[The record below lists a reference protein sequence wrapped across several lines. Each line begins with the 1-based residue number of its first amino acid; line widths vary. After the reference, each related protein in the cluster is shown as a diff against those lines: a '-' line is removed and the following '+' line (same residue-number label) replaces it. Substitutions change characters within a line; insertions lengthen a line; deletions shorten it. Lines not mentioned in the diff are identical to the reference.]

1 MNNKG
6 FTLIEVL
13 TAVVVITIL
22 GTITITSMTSVLKKG
37 TDKYYTNQE
46 NMVLMAAKE
55 YYSEHKGELPLT
67 EEDTAEVTLEKLQN
81 TDYIDTVK
89 NSKGQECDI
98 KSKVVVSK
106 LENGKYQYTVK
117 LSCPNKVT

>member
-6 FTLIEVL
+6 FTMIEVL
-13 TAVVVITIL
+13 TAVVVLSIL

-55 YYSEHKGELPLT
+55 YYSDHKGELPLT

-81 TDYIDTVK
+81 NNYIDTVE
-89 NSKGQECDI
+89 NSKGQECNNQ
-98 KSKVVVSK
+98 SKVVVSRLK
-106 LENGKYQYTVK
+106 NGKYQYIVK
-117 LSCPNKVT
+117 LSCPNKIT